1 MVFLGNHS
9 ISTYTK
15 LSQQLT
21 FFYLLIRKRTCAYQ
35 RVWNNCFLE
44 NFAYVLNEWTVTRIL
59 ILFNQ
64 HDKVML
70 SAASSHS
77 FSWCLI
83 RIYKMM
89 MQKHAEKYDFVWS
102 AYFQFLTKYGK
113 VYIFHSQTPT
123 IESLFK

>member
-1 MVFLGNHS
+1 MKWL
-9 ISTYTK
+9 
-15 LSQQLT
+15 
-21 FFYLLIRKRTCAYQ
+21 
-35 RVWNNCFLE
+35 FLE
-44 NFAYVLNEWTVTRIL
+44 NFAFVLNEWTVIRIL

-64 HDKVML
+64 LDKVML

-113 VYIFHSQTPT
+113 VYTFHSQTPT